1 MSLKDVA
8 GGLREPVGAQR
19 TLACAAVNAGITPP
33 TDIQAGDGLQSEKS
47 APDGATVIVGR
58 FPALQTK
65 RPDAIVLEM
74 LGPNDLPAEAARHV
88 IPGAGEL
95 LITASAWCNGTLPYL
110 LRLAQNI
117 PVTLIGPGTPLTCG
131 TPCLRHK
138 KTRRIQ
144 KSRPR
149 RCKVGHC
156 KRRRSEI
163 FQEIWRSGF
172 AVCRVTP
179 HRGIIRRDSDYSVLQ
194 PIRSVASTTTSVFPI
209 CIVTQQS
216 SHLCSVCAST

>member
-1 MSLKDVA
+1 MPDKTQDVQNVDVQSMIGMSLKDVA

-33 TDIQAGDGLQSEKS
+33 ADIQAGDGLQSEKS

-74 LGPNDLPAEAARHV
+74 CPGPNDLPAEAARHV

-117 PVTLIGPGTPLTCG
+117 PVTLIGPGTPLTPTLHAYG
-131 TPCLRHK
+131 IRKLAGFRIRDRDAVRSAIANGGGVKSFK
-138 KTRRIQ
+138 KFGNQ
-144 KSRPR
+144 
-149 RCKVGHC
+149 
-156 KRRRSEI
+156 
-163 FQEIWRSGF
+163 
-172 AVCRVTP
+172 
-179 HRGIIRRDSDYSVLQ
+179 VLL
-194 PIRSVASTTTSVFPI
+194 SAG
-209 CIVTQQS
+209 
-216 SHLCSVCAST
+216 